1 MSPGV
6 DGYKADTCGDSCIF
20 DAAAAK
26 AAYEAAG
33 GYEGT
38 LTMTYNADAP
48 NKAWSEAVCNSIK
61 NTLGLDCVAVPTVDF
76 ATYNKKIDAERAQ
89 GHLPRRLAGGL
100 PVDRELPDAA
110 LRQGCLPA
118 GVQLGLVRQP
128 GVREARWPRR
138 PRRRRLDE
146 ANTLYQQAEALLA
159 KDFPTAPLWYN
170 KTTAAWSDRVTDV
183 QVNAFGVLDFSAIK
197 VK

>member
-1 MSPGV
+1 M
-6 DGYKADTCGDSCIF
+6 DGYKADVCGDSCTF

-38 LTMTYNADAP
+38 LTMTYNADSP

-61 NTLGLDCVAVPTVDF
+61 NTLGLACTAVPTVDF
-76 ATYNKKIDAERAQ
+76 ATYNKKIDAGEVKGIFRS
-89 GHLPRRLAGGL
+89 RLAGGL

-110 LRQGCLPA
+110 LRQGCLPP
-118 GVQLGLVRQP
+118 GVQLGPVRQP
-128 GVREARWPRR
+128 GVREAVGPGGRGAELGRGQR
-138 PRRRRLDE
+138 PVPAGRGIARQGLPDRP
-146 ANTLYQQAEALLA
+146 AVVQQDHCGLVGQGHRCARSTPSACW
-159 KDFPTAPLWYN
+159 T
-170 KTTAAWSDRVTDV
+170 S
-183 QVNAFGVLDFSAIK
+183 SAIK